1 MEKSEEI
8 KQFEKTLRVGDKVR
22 ILETCKEFS
31 DSTLRGLTGIMGIQD
46 IIDKRDK
53 LPDIIFLE
61 AEDSDDVYGEV
72 ELLEN
77 VTVELVPTTMNMIEE
92 FV

>member
-8 KQFEKTLRVGDKVR
+8 KQFEKTLKVGDLVR
-22 ILETCKEFS
+22 IIETCKDFS
-31 DSTLRGLTGIMGIQD
+31 DSTLRGCTGIMGMQD
-46 IIDKRDK
+46 IIDKRDS

-61 AEDSDDVYGEV
+61 AEDNDDVYGEV

-77 VTVELVPTTMNMIEE
+77 VIVELIPTTMNMIEE